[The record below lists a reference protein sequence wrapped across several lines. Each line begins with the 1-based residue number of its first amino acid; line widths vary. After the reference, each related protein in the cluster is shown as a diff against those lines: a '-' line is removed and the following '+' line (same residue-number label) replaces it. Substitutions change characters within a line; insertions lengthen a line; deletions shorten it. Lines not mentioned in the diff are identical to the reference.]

1 MSNLFDI
8 SMVFSN
14 IPEIL
19 TYLPITMELA
29 IGAMAA
35 SLVLALLL
43 ALVKVHKIPVLYQ
56 IVNVFISVIRGTPV
70 LVQLYVTYFG
80 IPMFLKYLALRNGTE
95 YNANAVPPIVY
106 AFVALAINESAYNAE
121 TIRAAIQ
128 SVKPGQIEAAV
139 SLGMTSLQT
148 LWRITLPEAL
158 TVALPNLGNSFIS
171 LIKGTSLAFVCAVVD
186 MTAAGKIIGGRTY
199 RYFEVYVS
207 LALIYWVITIVVE
220 QAIRLIERRL
230 AIPDQVDV
238 VDASGKP
245 VAKQAPAEAILAE
258 EHL

>member
-1 MSNLFDI
+1 MSKFFDV

-19 TYLPITMELA
+19 TYLPVTMELA

-35 SLVLALLL
+35 SLVLALIL
-43 ALVKVHKIPVLYQ
+43 ALIKVHKVPVLCPL
-56 IVNVFISVIRGTPV
+56 VNLFISVIRGTPV

-80 IPMFLKYLALRNGTE
+80 IPMFLKYMAYKNGTE
-95 YNANAVPPIVY
+95 YNANAVAPIVY
-106 AFVALAINESAYNAE
+106 AFVALAVNESAYNAE

-199 RYFEVYVS
+199 RYFEVYIS

-220 QAIRLIERRL
+220 QCIRLIERRL
-230 AIPDQVDV
+230 SIPDQVDT
-238 VDASGKP
+238 
-245 VAKQAPAEAILAE
+245 VAVTEEQA
-258 EHL
+258 

>member
-1 MSNLFDI
+1 MNNLFDI
-8 SMVFSN
+8 TMVFSN

-35 SLVLALLL
+35 SLVLALIL
-43 ALVKVHKIPVLYQ
+43 ALIKIHKVPVLSQ
-56 IVNVFISVIRGTPV
+56 IVNLFISVIRGTPV

-80 IPMFLKYLALRNGTE
+80 IPMFLKYLAYQNGTE

-106 AFVALAINESAYNAE
+106 AFVALAVNESAYNAE

-199 RYFEVYVS
+199 RYFEVYIS

-220 QAIRLIERRL
+220 QIIRLLERRL
-230 AIPDQVDV
+230 AIPDQVDTV
-238 VDASGKP
+238 EAGVQVKAAP
-245 VAKQAPAEAILAE
+245 VIAE